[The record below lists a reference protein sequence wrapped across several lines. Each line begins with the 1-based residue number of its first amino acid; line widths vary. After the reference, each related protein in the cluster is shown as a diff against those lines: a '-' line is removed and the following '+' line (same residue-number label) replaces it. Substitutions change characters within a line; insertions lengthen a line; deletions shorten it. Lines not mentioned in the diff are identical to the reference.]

1 MNDNIVDLV
10 PAHLT
15 SDFFLWLWI
24 SSVHELGQIPLPNK
38 RHSQKEDETENDET
52 ENDEKEK
59 NSEDNTE
66 QEIYDGIS
74 YYVDNRLVFH
84 SPTAESNRAVI
95 TGDNAS
101 TAVEGKAA
109 VSTGKMIQELQL
121 YLTVEGLDYVLGLK
135 GPMLD
140 FSSVKF
146 PPISLEG
153 DSKSDMK
160 ANLLLRMSQYDDLYY
175 YMSVLYRH
183 FCKIRLSEKWLS
195 FLEEAKD
202 IIYES

>member
-1 MNDNIVDLV
+1 MKREKKK
-10 PAHLT
+10 H
-15 SDFFLWLWI
+15 
-24 SSVHELGQIPLPNK
+24 QIK
-38 RHSQKEDETENDET
+38 
-52 ENDEKEK
+52 
-59 NSEDNTE
+59 
-66 QEIYDGIS
+66 EIYDGIS

-101 TAVEGKAA
+101 SAVEGKAA
-109 VSTGKMIQELQL
+109 LSTGKMIQELQL

-140 FSSVKF
+140 FSSVQF
-146 PPISLEG
+146 PPITLEG

-175 YMSVLYRH
+175 YMSVLYQH
-183 FCKIRLSEKWLS
+183 FCSIRLSDKWTS
-195 FLEEAKD
+195 FLDDAKD
-202 IIYES
+202 IIYE